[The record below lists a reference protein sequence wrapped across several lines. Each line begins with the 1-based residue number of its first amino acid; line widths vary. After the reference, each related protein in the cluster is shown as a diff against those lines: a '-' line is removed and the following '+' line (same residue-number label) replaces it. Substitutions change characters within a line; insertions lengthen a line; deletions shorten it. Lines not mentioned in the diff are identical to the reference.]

1 MDIKSLLQTELLGN
15 NFLAINGYEETFD
28 YKNKEHNG
36 YKVKVS
42 IQDPNSIAYM
52 ELITVKIKN
61 LIPTLSFEEMKT
73 NKQVRVAFKNLKIGV
88 WNNQPTF
95 SADDILPYLPKNEGK

>member
-15 NFLAINGYEETFD
+15 NFLAINDYEETFD
-28 YKNKEHNG
+28 FKSKEPNG
-36 YKVKVS
+36 YKIKVS
-42 IQDPNSIAYM
+42 IQDSNSIAYM

-61 LIPTLSFEEMKT
+61 LLPTLTFEEMKT
-73 NKQVRVAFKNLKIGV
+73 NKQLRVVFKNLKIGV

-95 SADDILPYLPKNEGK
+95 SADDMLPYLPKNEGK